1 MAPPWLAGCCLNECC
16 VKTLALFLLWS
27 LAAAWAWGAEGP
39 PPPSSAAPARHV
51 ARQYALTSA
60 NDFPQRDPQDWRLL
74 ASNDG
79 GTTWTTLDTRKGEIF
94 AERHERRVFRL
105 DNPQAFGLYRL
116 QIDRVRNPL
125 TADAVQLAEIE
136 PLGALPGERS
146 PLPIFAD
153 AIAANGDNPP
163 LESAFQA
170 FDGQVETK
178 WLQRITG
185 GSGALASWIQWR
197 YLDQSRL
204 VITNLSELRWLRE
217 RAKEAYPVQI
227 EAVVVGPGSAPG
239 RLWVLD
245 ATEAAEISGV
255 ADASRLVPGQHVLLA
270 GKSDWAEQ
278 RPGIGELTVKLQGPV
293 AAREPRAIS
302 PGQAFAPEADFH
314 WVSVEG
320 TVQFPT
326 AAGSR
331 RGFEL
336 LAQDHTLTVRVLGD
350 VPATEL
356 PAQGSRVRV
365 SGVCAGVLEEM
376 GERVAG
382 TLWLA
387 GKAAISEVAVT
398 GLAAPARTSSGLP
411 DRPGDDASPL
421 TDIRQILHLSP
432 EEQARG
438 PSAKVQGVVTETFF
452 GYIQEGEA
460 GLEMRYRPGA
470 LRALPGLGARV
481 EVEGR
486 VTSGDARGPGLEVRQ
501 FRILGEGKL
510 PEPARPA
517 WAQLVGGRMNG
528 CWIQVDAVVRA
539 TDGSHLLLYQEG
551 RQMMATIRSA
561 AVSEVKRLVDASVQ
575 LRGVCVN
582 ATDDRNIV
590 QGIQLIV
597 PSLNFVRVREV
608 APDLTTLPVCSV
620 SNLYRLATLDE
631 VNHRVK
637 VRGTLTCQE
646 GRKCFVQDASGSLLA
661 MAKAEVM
668 LTEISR
674 YSRWI
679 FWQTSDDEGGS
690 RPAEVFQPGDEVE
703 VTGFPET
710 RGFAPILTEAQ
721 VHKVGQATPPAP
733 VVTTA
738 QALALGRLDA
748 TLVTLEGTVLGVE
761 NMASHVL
768 LQMQSDRRVFRASL
782 GGNPSRAP
790 RIAAG
795 SLVRLTG
802 VCQMEPATHAE
813 LGRSPSAFALLL
825 RTPADIAVLQS
836 PPWWT
841 VERVLL
847 LTGALL
853 LGLLGTVVWI
863 RMLHRRVD
871 ERTRQLQREVAD
883 HEQTEARLAEETR
896 LVQREIE
903 ERRRVQAEVEKIHRQ
918 LLVSSHLAGMA
929 EVATSVLHNVGNVL
943 NGANVL
949 TSSIASQVRR
959 SEARGVSQLAALLAE
974 HREDLGRFLSEGDK
988 AQLVCGHLDRL
999 GSHLT
1004 KEQAQLAEKIS
1015 LLSESLQHIK
1025 EIVAM
1030 QQDHARVYGVTETL
1044 SLANTLEDAIQMC
1057 SGGLAQ
1063 SGLKILR
1070 DYEELPR
1077 VTLDRHKVLQILF
1090 NLLENARQACEAGGE
1105 PEPQITV
1112 RLRRNGQERLEIR
1125 VRDNGIGI
1133 PPENLPKIFT
1143 QGFST
1148 RKGGHGFGLHSS
1160 VLAAQDMG
1168 GTLNVNS
1175 DGPGRGATFTLELP
1189 LTPPEPTPT
1198 LRPVQPATPECSY
1211 L

>member
-1 MAPPWLAGCCLNECC
+1 M
-16 VKTLALFLLWS
+16 KTLHFFLLCS
-27 LAAAWAWGAEGP
+27 LAVSQARCAEGP
-39 PPPSSAAPARHV
+39 PPASPAGPV
-51 ARQYALTSA
+51 AQVVRQYALTSA

-74 ASNDG
+74 ASNDDG
-79 GTTWTTLDTRKGEIF
+79 KSWTTLDTRKGEIF
-94 AERHERRVFRL
+94 PERHDRRVFKL

-116 QIDRVRNPL
+116 QIDRLRSPA

-153 AIAANGDNPP
+153 AIAARGDNPP

-178 WLQRITG
+178 WLDRVAGAG
-185 GSGALASWIQWR
+185 GPQASWIQWR
-197 YLDQSRL
+197 YLDQSHL

-217 RAKEAYPVQI
+217 RAQEAYPVRI
-227 EAVVVGPGSAPG
+227 EAVVVGPGSASG

-245 ATEAAEISGV
+245 ATEAAEVPGV
-255 ADASRLVPGQHVLLA
+255 AEAARLLAGQRVLLA
-270 GKSDWAEQ
+270 GKSEWAEQ
-278 RPGIGELTVKLQGPV
+278 RPGIGELTVKLQGP
-293 AAREPRAIS
+293 AAATQPKAIS
-302 PGQAFAPEADFH
+302 LGRPMVPGEDFQ
-314 WVSVEG
+314 WVTVEG

-331 RGFEL
+331 QGFEL
-336 LAQDHTLTVRVLGD
+336 LAQDHTLAVRVLG
-350 VPATEL
+350 AAFAGKL

-365 SGVCAGVLEEM
+365 SGVCVGLLDAM

-382 TLWLA
+382 TLWLTGRETITELA
-387 GKAAISEVAVT
+387 VEDAAATARASSVT
-398 GLAAPARTSSGLP
+398 PNKSG
-411 DRPGDDASPL
+411 DGTSPL
-421 TDIRQILHLSP
+421 TNIRQILRLSP
-432 EEQARG
+432 EEQARN
-438 PSAKVQGVVTETFF
+438 PSAKVQGVVTEPFF
-452 GYIQEGEA
+452 TYLQEGEA
-460 GLEMRYRPGA
+460 GLEMRYRLGS
-470 LRALPGLGARV
+470 LQALPGLGARV
-481 EVEGR
+481 EVEGI
-486 VTSGDARGPGLEVRQ
+486 VTRGDGRGPGLEVRQ
-501 FRILGEGKL
+501 VRILGEGKL
-510 PEPARPA
+510 PQPARPT
-517 WAQLVGGRMNG
+517 WAQLAGGQMNG
-528 CWIQVDAVVRA
+528 CWIEIDAVVRA

-561 AVSEVKRLVDASVQ
+561 AVAEVNRLVDASVQ

-582 ATDDRNIV
+582 ATDDRNVV

-597 PSLNFVRVREV
+597 PSLDFVRVREA
-608 APDLTTLPVCSV
+608 APDLATLPLCSV
-620 SNLYRLATLDE
+620 SNLYHLATLDE
-631 VNHRVK
+631 VSHRVK

-668 LTEISR
+668 LTEMSR
-674 YSRWI
+674 NSRWM
-679 FWQTSDDEGGS
+679 FWQTPEDEGGS
-690 RPAEVFQPGDEVE
+690 RPTEGFQPGDEVE

-721 VHKVGQATPPAP
+721 IRKVGRAAPPAP
-733 VVTTA
+733 VATTA
-738 QALALGRLDA
+738 QALVMGRLDA
-748 TLVTLEGTVLGVE
+748 TLVTLEATVLDVE
-761 NMASHVL
+761 NLASHVI

-782 GGNPSRAP
+782 GVNPGRVP

-795 SLVRLTG
+795 SLVSLTG

-825 RTPADIAVLQS
+825 RTPADIVVLES
-836 PPWWT
+836 PSWWT
-841 VERVLL
+841 VERVLML
-847 LTGALL
+847 AGALL

-863 RMLHRRVD
+863 RMLHQRVD
-871 ERTRQLQREVAD
+871 ERTRQLQREIAD
-883 HEQTEARLAEETR
+883 HERTEARLAEETR
-896 LVQREIE
+896 LLQREIE

-949 TSSIASQVRR
+949 TSSIASQVQR
-959 SEARGVSQLAALLAE
+959 SEARGVSQLAALLTE
-974 HREDLGRFLSEGDK
+974 HRADLGRFLSEGDK
-988 AQLVCGHLDRL
+988 GQLVCGHLDRL

-1004 KEQAQLAEKIS
+1004 KEQSQLAEKIS

-1030 QQDHARVYGVTETL
+1030 QQNHARVYGVTETL
-1044 SLANTLEDAIQMC
+1044 SLAETVEDAIQMC
-1057 SGGLAQ
+1057 SGGLARPD
-1063 SGLKILR
+1063 LKILR
-1070 DYEELPR
+1070 DYEELPT

-1090 NLLENARQACEAGGE
+1090 NLLENARQACEAGGGA
-1105 PEPQITV
+1105 EPQITV
-1112 RLRRNGQERLEIR
+1112 RLRRNGPERMEVQ
-1125 VRDNGIGI
+1125 VRDNGVGI

-1168 GTLNVNS
+1168 GSLHVHS

-1189 LTPPEPTPT
+1189 LTPPELAKTFPA
-1198 LRPVQPATPECSY
+1198 VQSATPESSHH
-1211 L
+1211 